1 MAHEMWCM
9 NGGAMRWARKK
20 LRSPSEPGVKGSE
33 GAEGRTL
40 ALSFLRQRPFSFLKG
55 TLAKIPRPPNAY
67 ILYRK
72 ERHHLVK
79 KLNPGITNNQISQV
93 LGQCWNMETREVRAQ
108 YKSMAEAI
116 KKDHR
121 EKHPGYQYKP
131 RRPSREASPQHQR

>member
-1 MAHEMWCM
+1 M
-9 NGGAMRWARKK
+9 
-20 LRSPSEPGVKGSE
+20 E
-33 GAEGRTL
+33 GA
-40 ALSFLRQRPFSFLKG
+40 KG
-55 TLAKIPRPPNAY
+55 ERDEMGGMKWKGETKIPRPPNAY

-131 RRPSREASPQHQR
+131 RRPSEKRRRNTNANNHASAPTPQFNLPELGAVGTAA